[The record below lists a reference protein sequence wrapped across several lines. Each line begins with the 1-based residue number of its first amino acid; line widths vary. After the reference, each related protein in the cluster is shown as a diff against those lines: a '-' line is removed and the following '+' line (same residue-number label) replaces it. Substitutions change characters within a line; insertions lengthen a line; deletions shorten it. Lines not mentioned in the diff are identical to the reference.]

1 MDNQQNDPAPIQRT
15 KADPRQT
22 LRDVVVVGGS
32 AGALDAMLEIAK
44 GLPAGFPGYVFVVS
58 HIGSNLSH
66 LPELLMRV
74 GPLRAVHPEGG
85 EAIQP
90 GVIYVAP
97 PDRHMLL
104 TRRHIQL
111 SRGPRQHFTRPAIDP
126 LFRTA
131 AEMFGP
137 RVTGVLLSGTGS
149 DGAAGLERIKAAG
162 GLAIVQDPA
171 TSLYPEMPLSA
182 SNAFAVDYI
191 APPEDIPGL
200 LRRLLFERVPP
211 SGEPAGNPT
220 SKAMDELEQ
229 PVALTCPECGGALRD
244 VEGTTVK
251 QYRCHLG
258 HAFGAEEVA
267 VGQAEK
273 VENAIG
279 VAIRVLNE
287 RVELCRQMGK
297 SASDAGRT
305 MGVTYWRRLQH
316 EAEQQLAVL
325 RDFVM
330 QQPRLRKPPEPESSS
345 HQPESSSD
353 Q

>member
-1 MDNQQNDPAPIQRT
+1 VDNKQNTAAPNRPPQADPNQQR
-15 KADPRQT
+15 
-22 LRDVVVVGGS
+22 RDILVVGGS
-32 AGALDAMLEIAK
+32 AGALDAMLEIAR
-44 GLPAGFPGYVFVVS
+44 GLPADFPGYVFIVS
-58 HIGSNLSH
+58 HIGNNLSY
-66 LPELLMRV
+66 LPELLMRA
-74 GPLRAVHPEGG
+74 GPLRAVHPESG

-131 AEMFGP
+131 AEAFGA
-137 RVTGVLLSGTGS
+137 RVIGIVLSGTGS
-149 DGAAGLERIKAAG
+149 DGAAGLERIKRAG

-182 SNAFAVDYI
+182 SNVFAVDHI
-191 APPEDIPGL
+191 APPQDIPGL
-200 LRRLLFERVPP
+200 LRRSLFERVVP
-211 SGEPAGNPT
+211 SGQPVAKST

-267 VGQAEK
+267 AGQAEK

-297 SASDAGRT
+297 NASDAGRT
-305 MGVTYWRRLQH
+305 MGVSYWQRLQH
-316 EAEQQLAVL
+316 EAEEQLAVL
-325 RDFVM
+325 RGFLM
-330 QQPRLRKPPEPESSS
+330 QQPRSRQDSSPPASEP
-345 HQPESSSD
+345 SSD
-353 Q
+353 H

>member
-1 MDNQQNDPAPIQRT
+1 M
-15 KADPRQT
+15 

-32 AGALDAMLEIAK
+32 AGALDATLEIAK
-44 GLPAGFPGYVFVVS
+44 ALPAGFPGYVFVVS

-74 GPLRAVHPEGG
+74 GPLKAVHPESG
-85 EAIQP
+85 EAIRP

-126 LFRTA
+126 LFRAA
-131 AEMFGP
+131 AEMFGA
-137 RVTGVLLSGTGS
+137 RVIGIVLSGTGT
-149 DGAAGLERIKAAG
+149 DGVAGLERIKAAG
-162 GLAIVQDPA
+162 GLAIVQDPS
-171 TSLYPEMPLSA
+171 TSLYPEMPLAA
-182 SNAFAVDYI
+182 SNAFAVDHI
-191 APPEDIPGL
+191 APPDDIPGL
-200 LRRLLFERVPP
+200 LRRLLFERIVP
-211 SGEPAGNPT
+211 SGEPVGNPT

-229 PVALTCPECGGALRD
+229 PVALTCPECGGALRE

-251 QYRCHLG
+251 QYRCHIG
-258 HAFGAEEVA
+258 HAFGVEEVA
-267 VGQAEK
+267 AGQAEK

-287 RVELCRQMGK
+287 RVELCRDMAK

-305 MGVTYWRRLQH
+305 MGVAYWRRLQD
-316 EAEQQLAVL
+316 EAEEQLAVL
-325 RDFVM
+325 RGFVM
-330 QQPRLRKPPEPESSS
+330 QQPRSRKPTGPAP
-345 HQPESSSD
+345 PSD